1 MKLLAEMFGVI
12 PGYSAQLENA
22 GVCTILD
29 LARARDLENLSRTSS
44 VPIDLL
50 GQWQERAVLELANLS
65 HRRRWVGILVIMT
78 TGLFLAIAAWSYA
91 ALRTKA
97 DTTTSASS
105 ALLSWK
111 ASSSPDVVG
120 YSIYRS
126 QVSGG
131 PYQRIAIGVKGNSY
145 VDHDVRAGQTY
156 YYVVKAFDKRG
167 FASIFSSEI
176 SFAIPAHP

>member
-1 MKLLAEMFGVI
+1 MKLLAEMFGVV

-22 GVCTILD
+22 GVLTILD

-65 HRRRWVGILVIMT
+65 RRRRWVGILVVVMI
-78 TGLFLAIAAWSYA
+78 GLFLAIAAWSYA
-91 ALRTKA
+91 SLRTKA
-97 DTTTSASS
+97 DTTNSPSS

-111 ASSSPDVVG
+111 ASRSPDVVG

-156 YYVVKAFDKRG
+156 YYAVLAIDKRG
-167 FASIFSSEI
+167 LASIYSSEI
-176 SFAIPAHP
+176 PFTIPAHP